1 MIEALYSLSHTK
13 KKKENKIKMKY
24 LKTSAYSKDKQNP
37 HIKLCRS
44 LKANTKFGNNCRKK
58 KRTTRTLVRREIT
71 ILATIEQT

>member
-1 MIEALYSLSHTK
+1 LKHFTAYHTQK

-24 LKTSAYSKDKQNP
+24 LKTSAYSKEKQNP

-58 KRTTRTLVRREIT
+58 KEP
-71 ILATIEQT
+71 QGH